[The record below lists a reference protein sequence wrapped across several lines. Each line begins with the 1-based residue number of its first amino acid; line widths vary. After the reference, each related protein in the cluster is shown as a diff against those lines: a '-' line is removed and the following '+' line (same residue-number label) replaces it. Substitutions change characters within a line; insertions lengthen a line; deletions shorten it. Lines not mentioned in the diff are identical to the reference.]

1 MTGPLATPVTGT
13 GTGPSRPDYEAYTV
27 DQLLDANAAMN
38 ERADGLFERLG
49 RISASASGRGVE
61 VRVNLEGRLVGLDL
75 SVEAMGLAPEELAAE
90 IFRLAQEASAAALSD
105 GLAALEPV
113 AGEEVTAHLSEVIA
127 GRPQSTVAPTAP
139 VVPEPVP
146 AARPAR
152 RASLDDHEDFSAI
165 ESWALPR

>member
-1 MTGPLATPVTGT
+1 MTI
-13 GTGPSRPDYEAYTV
+13 EAYTV
-27 DQLLDANAAMN
+27 DELLEANAAMN

-49 RISASASGRGVE
+49 RISTTAADKGVE

-90 IFRLAQEASAAALSD
+90 IFRLTQEASAAALSQ

-113 AGEEVTAHLSEVIA
+113 AGEALTAELSQVIA
-127 GRPQSTVAPTAP
+127 DRPQPKPAERVAVVEVSTTASTTAPTTAP
-139 VVPEPVP
+139 APRV
-146 AARPAR
+146 RP
-152 RASLDDHEDFSAI
+152 LDEHEDFSAI